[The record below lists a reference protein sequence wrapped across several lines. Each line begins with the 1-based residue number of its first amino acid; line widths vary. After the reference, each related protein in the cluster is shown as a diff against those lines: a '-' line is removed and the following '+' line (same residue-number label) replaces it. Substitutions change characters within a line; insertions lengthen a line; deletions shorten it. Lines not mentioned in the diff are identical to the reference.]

1 MTTCTLTPNS
11 KPFNENSLDEL
22 KIYYESYVN
31 DTTITQ
37 TIKNDRNKNFNICL
51 LQYKNET
58 ESGDDSVESKIDNYQ
73 NDLNDA
79 NNANLINDNTISLY
93 NNDLLY
99 IILKF
104 CVLFLFLGIVYVI
117 YVKKMSISS
126 TFENLKHKT
135 MSITD
140 NITQK
145 INPISQPIGQI
156 QVKPGM

>member
-11 KPFNENSLDEL
+11 KPFNENTLDEL
-22 KIYYESYVN
+22 KTYYESYVN
-31 DTTITQ
+31 DTAITQ
-37 TIKNDRNKNFNICL
+37 TVKNDRNKNFNICL

-58 ESGDDSVESKIDNYQ
+58 EPGDDSIESKINNYQ

-104 CVLFLFLGIVYVI
+104 CVLFLFLGIVYVV

-145 INPISQPIGQI
+145 INPITQPIGQI
-156 QVKPGM
+156 QVKPGI